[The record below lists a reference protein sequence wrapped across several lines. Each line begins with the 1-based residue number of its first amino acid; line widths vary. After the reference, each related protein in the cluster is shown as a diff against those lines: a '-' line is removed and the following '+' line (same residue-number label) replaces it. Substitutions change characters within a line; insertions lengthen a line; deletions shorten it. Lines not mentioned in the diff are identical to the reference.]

1 MKVQVILL
9 ASLAVGI
16 LADFFT
22 PAPRLS
28 PEIPISWISCAT
40 SFVFKFRNLIDR
52 SHRRFERERNE
63 RRSRYEIYLSDRQN
77 EKNDKYSGG
86 ANLPTFIYRVLWNR
100 LMNGC
105 AHE

>member
-1 MKVQVILL
+1 MIV
-9 ASLAVGI
+9 
-16 LADFFT
+16 
-22 PAPRLS
+22 P
-28 PEIPISWISCAT
+28 
-40 SFVFKFRNLIDR
+40 FVFKFRNLIDR

-105 AHE
+105 AHG